1 MQAKGLCI
9 GLKWAQEEFA
19 RMKQRKKSNSEG
31 RYLSNNIRL
40 AKVLRYSEGES
51 PVTDL

>member
-1 MQAKGLCI
+1 
-9 GLKWAQEEFA
+9 
-19 RMKQRKKSNSEG
+19 MKQRKKSNSEG